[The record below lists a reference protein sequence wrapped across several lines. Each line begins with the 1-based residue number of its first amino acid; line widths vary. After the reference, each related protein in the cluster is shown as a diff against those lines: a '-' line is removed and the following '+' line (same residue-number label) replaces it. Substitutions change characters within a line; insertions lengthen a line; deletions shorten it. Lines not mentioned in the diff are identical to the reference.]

1 MTKAEIK
8 RTLSR
13 PEMLGRQI
21 RILDAKIERFE
32 SMAQGRA
39 IRYDSI
45 RVQNTPEDPVEKV
58 MVRVY
63 QLLDKRKKLLAA
75 QFNAVRQAEDLT
87 DMVSDPKQQLVL
99 CLRYITGLS
108 WYEVSKRVGCTERHL
123 YRLHDAAIDDIF
135 QKIR

>member
-8 RTLSR
+8 RTLNR
-13 PEMLGRQI
+13 PETLDMLI
-21 RILDAKIERFE
+21 RILDAKIERYE
-32 SMAQGRA
+32 SMAQGHA

-58 MVRVY
+58 MARLY
-63 QLLDKRKKLLAA
+63 QLLDKRKKLRDEQLT
-75 QFNAVRQAEDLT
+75 AVKRTEELVDL
-87 DMVSDPKQQLVL
+87 VADPKRRLVL
-99 CLRYITGLS
+99 GLRYITGLS
-108 WYEVSKRVGCTERHL
+108 WYEVSMRTGCTERHV